1 MHVSLAHQMMGRE
14 VRRAQLET
22 TAKDSKFLQINVSFG
37 KEEGSAILMRKAA
50 FILGL
55 IMQGAECLQS
65 SFLLMGTDCPQ
76 ATWQAWLLGQFSFPS
91 PLQPVTSLPKE
102 CLI

>member
-1 MHVSLAHQMMGRE
+1 MLGRE
-14 VRRAQLET
+14 VKRGQLET
-22 TAKDSKFLQINVSFG
+22 TAEDSKFLQIEVPFG
-37 KEEGSAILMRKAA
+37 KEEGSAILMRNTA

-65 SFLLMGTDCPQ
+65 SFMLMGTDCPQ

-91 PLQPVTSLPKE
+91 PLQSVTSLPKE
-102 CLI
+102 CLM

>member
-1 MHVSLAHQMMGRE
+1 MVGRE
-14 VRRAQLET
+14 VKRAQLET
-22 TAKDSKFLQINVSFG
+22 TAKDSKFLKIRVPFG
-37 KEEGSAILMRKAA
+37 KEEGSAILMGKAA
-50 FILGL
+50 FGWGL

-65 SFLLMGTDCPQ
+65 SFTLIGTDCAH

-91 PLQPVTSLPKE
+91 PPQPVTSLPKE